1 MNISVIGTGYVGL
14 VSGACL
20 AELGHRVICVDID
33 PTKVDALNAGR
44 CPIFEEGLPVLIER
58 NVDNGRL
65 SATTCLATAVNQ
77 SELSLVAAPTP
88 FDGKRIDLSYIKQI
102 AEDLGR
108 LLKSK
113 KSYHCVVI
121 KSTVVPGTTDD
132 VVRPIL
138 EQATGLPAGETWGLG
153 MNPEFLS
160 EGVAVRDFM
169 RPDRLVFGGIDERS
183 QQMLETLYASFK
195 QTPKLRT
202 NNRTAEMIKYASNSL
217 QATLISFSNEIA
229 TLCATQPN
237 LDACDVMKGVHLM
250 NEITPVTDDGPRVK
264 APIARFLSPGCGFGG
279 SCFPKDV
286 SALAAHGAASEVMT
300 PLLDAV
306 LGINKQQP
314 LKLVQMAEKAIGSLA
329 GKRVAVLGIA
339 FKSGTDDVRESPAL
353 AIVDA
358 LVDRGAIVRAFDP
371 QVKHLKPARDIKWAV
386 STADAVRGS
395 DVVLLVTAWPEFKS
409 VPALIEKETIPPV
422 LIDGRRFI
430 SPAAVKRYA
439 GIGLKQKGAV
449 Q

>member
-33 PTKVDALNAGR
+33 PSKVDALNAGK
-44 CPIFEEGLPVLIER
+44 CPIFEEGLPELIER
-58 NVDNGRL
+58 NVDKGRL

-88 FDGKRIDLSYIKQI
+88 FDGHFIDLSYIKQI
-102 AEDLGR
+102 AADLGK
-108 LLKSK
+108 LLKTK

-132 VVRPIL
+132 VVRPII
-138 EQATGLPAGETWGLG
+138 EQATGRAAGETWGLG

-160 EGVAVRDFM
+160 EGVAVKDFM
-169 RPDRLVFGGIDERS
+169 HPDRLVFGGIDERS
-183 QQMLETLYASFK
+183 QKMLETLYEPFK
-195 QTPKLRT
+195 VTPRLRT

-229 TLCATQPN
+229 ALCSTQSN
-237 LDACDVMKGVHLM
+237 LDAIEVMKGVHLM
-250 NEITPVTDDGPRVK
+250 NEITPVKDDGKREK
-264 APIARFLSPGCGFGG
+264 APIAKFLSPGCGFGG

-286 SALAAHGAASEVMT
+286 SALAAYARSASIET

-306 LGINKQQP
+306 LGINKKQP
-314 LKLVQMAEKAIGSLA
+314 HKLIQMAERAVGPLN
-329 GKRVAVLGIA
+329 GKRVAVLGVA
-339 FKSGTDDVRESPAL
+339 FKAGTDDVRESPAL
-353 AIVDA
+353 AIIDG
-358 LVDRGAIVRAFDP
+358 LIERGAQVRAFDP
-371 QVKHLKPARDIKWAV
+371 QVSHLKPARQMTWAH
-386 STADAVRGS
+386 STADAIKTA

-409 VPALIEKETIPPV
+409 VPALIEKEINPPV
-422 LIDGRRFI
+422 LIDGRRMI
-430 SPAAVKRYA
+430 SPTAVPRYA
-439 GIGLKQKGAV
+439 GIGLTTKGAA
-449 Q
+449 